1 MKYAIDHFGIEP
13 VRAIARKLEARERA
27 RALEAGLEVE
37 GIVLAAEPADL
48 EAFTALLVLLREEEA
63 AISDPQERSKFL
75 SGPQTIVDI
84 QGEPH
89 ELKDVPTLRALLVAY
104 GKRVRRQ
111 WAESVAR
118 RVEIA
123 KAATTG
129 DLEKILWPAP
139 PVPGTV
145 DAIDDGARPPDAGP
159 NADPEPPAEPPEDP
173 DPEPLPDPPAL
184 PDKPF

>member
-1 MKYAIDHFGIEP
+1 MKYPIDHFGIEP
-13 VRAIARKLEARERA
+13 VRDIARKLEARERA
-27 RALEAGLEVE
+27 SALEAGLEVE

-48 EAFTALLVLLREEEA
+48 EAFTALLVLLREEEE

-75 SGPQTIVDI
+75 AGPQTIVDI
-84 QGEPH
+84 HGEPH
-89 ELKDVPTLRALLVAY
+89 ELKDVPTLRALLVGY
-104 GKRVRRQ
+104 GKRVRQQ

-145 DAIDDGARPPDAGP
+145 DAIDDGTRPPDAEP
-159 NADPEPPAEPPEDP
+159 EADPELPAEPPEDP
-173 DPEPLPDPPAL
+173 ALRLQPESPVL
-184 PDKPF
+184 PDKQP

>member
-1 MKYAIDHFGIEP
+1 MKYPIDHFGIEP
-13 VRAIARKLEARERA
+13 VRDIARKLEARERA

-37 GIVLAAEPADL
+37 GIVLAAGPADL
-48 EAFTALLVLLREEEA
+48 EAFTALLVLLREEEE

-75 SGPQTIVDI
+75 AGPQTIVDI
-84 QGEPH
+84 HGEPH
-89 ELKDVPTLRALLVAY
+89 ELKDVPTLRALLVGY
-104 GKRVRRQ
+104 GKRVRQQ

-129 DLEKILWPAP
+129 DMEKILWPAP

-145 DAIDDGARPPDAGP
+145 DAIDDSARPPDAEP
-159 NADPEPPAEPPEDP
+159 NADPDPSAEPPEDP
-173 DPEPLPDPPAL
+173 APEPLPESPAL
-184 PDKPF
+184 PDKPS

>member
-1 MKYAIDHFGIEP
+1 MKYPIDHFGIEP
-13 VRAIARKLEARERA
+13 VRDIARKLEARERA

-48 EAFTALLVLLREEEA
+48 EAFTALLVLLREEEE

-75 SGPQTIVDI
+75 AGPQTIVDI
-84 QGEPH
+84 HGEPH
-89 ELKDVPTLRALLVAY
+89 ELKDVPTLRALLVGY
-104 GKRVRRQ
+104 GKRVRQQ

-123 KAATTG
+123 KAAATG

-145 DAIDDGARPPDAGP
+145 DAIDDGARPPDAEP
-159 NADPEPPAEPPEDP
+159 NEDPELPAEPPEDP
-173 DPEPLPDPPAL
+173 ALGLQPESTAL
-184 PDKPF
+184 PDKQP